1 MSRLN
6 VTAHPGRIVFISN
19 TVPLDDIGS
28 FVIFRRHLEPLVR
41 QGWELTVITDVP
53 APPPAQVF
61 WRHIQL
67 AGRRRWWPPV
77 KQSFL
82 PSVMLRIH
90 LQAHTLKSFLPAQET
105 RTILLTNLWDNLSLL
120 AAHLCRC
127 RNWPLGVFMHDDEI
141 FWHGRDVPE
150 NYLRWKRKTV
160 CKTAGKIWSV
170 SESLVEQLDDSV
182 QSRCK
187 ILRPIPGVYSSPLAE
202 WRTDFEKG
210 PRIGYAGKM
219 YGAFQTLL
227 LSFAKLLQ
235 ACGGTLN
242 LLTDA
247 ENVRILHQSEPN
259 LYAQPFLPTSAEA
272 VDWLRN
278 NCSALLI
285 AHPLSFDGVS
295 PQWKIL
301 RTSFPSKLTES
312 AQLGLP
318 LILIDAE
325 DSTFGRWAR
334 SKHDAPFFSRLDDP
348 NLARYLA
355 SLRERSTW
363 EASAR
368 WTRNL
373 AAGEFSPQ
381 RMQGAFEED
390 IRELAGRVQD

>member
-1 MSRLN
+1 L
-6 VTAHPGRIVFISN
+6 VFISN
-19 TVPLDDIGS
+19 TVPIDDIGS

-61 WRHIQL
+61 WQHIQL
-67 AGRRRWWPPV
+67 VRRRRWWPPV
-77 KQSFL
+77 RQSFL
-82 PSVMLRIH
+82 PSVILRTH
-90 LQAHTLKSFLPAQET
+90 LQAQALKSLLPAKET
-105 RTILLTNLWDNLSLL
+105 RTILLTNLWDDLSLL
-120 AAHLCRC
+120 AVHYGRC
-127 RNWPLGVFMHDDEI
+127 RNWPLGVFLHDDEI
-141 FWHGRDVPE
+141 LWHGRDAPQS
-150 NYLRWKRKTV
+150 YLRWKRKIV
-160 CKTAGKIWSV
+160 CSAANKIWSV

-182 QSRCK
+182 QPRCK
-187 ILRPIPGVYSSPLAE
+187 ILRPIPGVFSSPRAE

-210 PRIGYAGKM
+210 PRIGYAGKT
-219 YGAFQTLL
+219 YGAFQTFL
-227 LSFAKLLQ
+227 LSLARLLQ

-272 VDWLRN
+272 SDWLNN

-285 AHPLSFDGVS
+285 AHPLSFAGVS
-295 PQWKIL
+295 RQWEIL
-301 RTSFPSKLTES
+301 RTSFPSKLPEG

-318 LILIDAE
+318 LILISAE

-334 SKHDAPFFSRLDDP
+334 SKPDAPFFSRLDDP

-368 WTRNL
+368 WTRDL

-381 RMQGAFEED
+381 RIQGAFEED
-390 IRELAGRVQD
+390 IGELSRSAHSRPGLRETRD